1 MKQSNA
7 MNTVIIVFAVFIA
20 IIIFVVGSVLN
31 SKYHLQLTE
40 YDLSFKNL
48 PESFE
53 GTKIIH
59 LTDLHNM
66 SFGENNIRLAKMII
80 EQQPDIIAITGDV
93 AGENG
98 ATENVETLLMG
109 IQGVAPIYY
118 VTGNHEWA
126 DNSVDA
132 IVELME
138 SYGVIY
144 LDNQIDL
151 LYKGEDSIA
160 IIGAMDRNGP
170 ADAMSPWE
178 LSLQAGELYSDK
190 FKLWLVHRNDYI
202 TEYSDIGTDLIVC
215 GHAHGGIVR
224 LPFIGGLLD
233 VHRKFGAE
241 YDSGIYYSDNYIM
254 EVSRGLG
261 NSIAVPRLFN
271 RPEVVSITLHRQA

>member
-1 MKQSNA
+1 MKHSKA
-7 MNTVIIVFAVFIA
+7 LNTVIITFAVFAA
-20 IIIFVVGSVLN
+20 IIIFVVGSVLD

-53 GTKIIH
+53 GTKIVH

-66 SFGENNIRLAKMII
+66 SFGENNIRLAKLII
-80 EQQPDIIAITGDV
+80 QQQPDIIAITGDV
-93 AGENG
+93 AGDSG
-98 ATENVETLLMG
+98 AMDNVEALLMG

-126 DNSVDA
+126 DNCVDDIA
-132 IVELME
+132 ELME
-138 SYGVIY
+138 RYGATY
-144 LDNQIDL
+144 LDNQIEL

-160 IIGAMDRNGP
+160 VIGAMDRNGP
-170 ADAMSPWE
+170 ADALSPWE

-202 TEYSDIGTDLIVC
+202 TEYNDIGTDLIVC
-215 GHAHGGIVR
+215 GHAHGGIIR
-224 LPFIGGLLD
+224 LPIIGGLLD
-233 VHRKFGAE
+233 VHHTFGAK

-261 NSIAVPRLFN
+261 NSITIPRLFN
-271 RPEVVSITLHRQA
+271 RPELVSITLHRQA